1 MVDQITSVQRATS
14 KTVNRVMGEHRIRKR
29 VRYVREV
36 VPLIIVVLVSSEQ
49 ERLVMVQ
56 RLKMFKLVQLVSMVR
71 IIFALLGITGQVPHV
86 QEQELAIR
94 RLAPVVGT

>member
-1 MVDQITSVQRATS
+1 
-14 KTVNRVMGEHRIRKR
+14 
-29 VRYVREV
+29 
-36 VPLIIVVLVSSEQ
+36 VVLVSSEQ